1 MASDD
6 ELAEGTNCLDYKC
19 RGTYSEETRPEL
31 NYYQQVYNRNIS
43 PRVYANEHTGL
54 LERNKREKL
63 EIDFKKHPTPSSTN
77 VLVATSTL
85 EMGIDIGDLNV
96 MGNAN
101 VPPKPSNFLQRVGR
115 AGRKEGSALVLNYA
129 HAGEPHDMYY
139 YTYPAEMMQGEVTTP
154 GCFLEAK
161 DILRRH
167 FLAYCID
174 TWTSSD
180 VQKMLPARIADL
192 KLTQEDVFNQE
203 GFIVN
208 RLITFIKSNKATL
221 ESEFRSVYEERT
233 QEALSR
239 LFETLNDGTFYN
251 HIISEFST
259 LQARLFHLGKEL
271 DQYKEQESRIQAND
285 PMLAQIK
292 NLIKATKKQYA
303 QIVGEKVIEYMTNV
317 GLLPN

>member
-1 MASDD
+1 
-6 ELAEGTNCLDYKC
+6 
-19 RGTYSEETRPEL
+19 
-31 NYYQQVYNRNIS
+31 
-43 PRVYANEHTGL
+43 
-54 LERNKREKL
+54 
-63 EIDFKKHPTPSSTN
+63 
-77 VLVATSTL
+77 
-85 EMGIDIGDLNV
+85 
-96 MGNAN
+96 
-101 VPPKPSNFLQRVGR
+101 
-115 AGRKEGSALVLNYA
+115 
-129 HAGEPHDMYY
+129 
-139 YTYPAEMMQGEVTTP
+139 MMQGEVTTP

-161 DILRRH
+161 DYFAAN

-180 VQKMLPARIADL
+180 IQNMLPAALADL

-208 RLITFIKSNKATL
+208 RLITFIKNNKAIL

-239 LFETLNDGTFYN
+239 LFKTLNDGTFYN

-271 DQYKEQESRIQAND
+271 DQYKEQEGRIQVND

-292 NLIKATKKQYA
+292 I
-303 QIVGEKVIEYMTNV
+303 
-317 GLLPN
+317 